1 MLLAVHILVQAGFI
15 VRVLLRAHRD
25 PASRIAWIAAILAL
39 PVVGVLAYLLLGET
53 NIGRKR
59 IERMKEVMAALPDI
73 ASTPGFDAPAVRPQI
88 PERHLPL
95 FQVGRS
101 VSGFEP
107 VGGNHARLM
116 ADFERRDRR
125 DGARYRP
132 RRRSCSCLVLYLDA
146 GRQRPQDG
154 RSAQARGRP
163 RGDLPCDGRRP
174 RVAPPHQIGSLDGYG
189 GGRRE
194 TGPGAQGRQSALAGL
209 CRTDRSSRPS
219 QDRRHRQQDH
229 LLRQS
234 ELRGPGIPHQS
245 EIRSLGGRGHA
256 VHGPGR
262 PAKPAPLFP
271 RLDGLR
277 E

>member
-116 ADFERRDRR
+116 ANSNAAIDAMVHDI
-125 DGARYRP
+125 DHAADHVH
-132 RRRSCSCLVLYLDA
+132 VLSYIWMR
-146 GRQRPQDG
+146 RQRPQDG

-163 RGDLPCDGRRP
+163 RGDLPCDGRR
-174 RVAPPHQIGSLDGYG
+174 SS
-189 GGRRE
+189 GRASSSNRLS
-194 TGPGAQGRQSALAGL
+194 GRIW
-209 CRTDRSSRPS
+209 R
-219 QDRRHRQQDH
+219 
-229 LLRQS
+229 
-234 ELRGPGIPHQS
+234 
-245 EIRSLGGRGHA
+245 
-256 VHGPGR
+256 R
-262 PAKPAPLFP
+262 PA
-271 RLDGLR
+271 
-277 E
+277 